1 MSWKCKVLLWQSDTR
16 LCSGRYWKRIV
27 RMCLG
32 IGGEKMELLEMLENI
47 EIAYHNLA
55 VHYSYALKLDTA
67 KRKELYY
74 RCEDEFKTLKRAV
87 DRAENL
93 EETFRYS
100 SGKLSKATKIYSDLE
115 GKMKEYKII
124 GINFP
129 ERKIYFWVDF
139 APMYVEFDN
148 YKEIWWLK
156 EDKSE

>member
-47 EIAYHNLA
+47 EVAYHKL
-55 VHYSYALKLDTA
+55 VIEYYYASEIDKYRRD
-67 KRKELYY
+67 ELYDK
-74 RCEDEFKTLKRAV
+74 CKGEFKTLKKKLS
-87 DRAENL
+87 DAESL
-93 EETFRYS
+93 EKELGHSLEKF
-100 SGKLSKATKIYSDLE
+100 SKATKIYSDLE

-129 ERKIYFWVDF
+129 ENKIYFWMDF
-139 APMYVEFDN
+139 VPMYVEFDD